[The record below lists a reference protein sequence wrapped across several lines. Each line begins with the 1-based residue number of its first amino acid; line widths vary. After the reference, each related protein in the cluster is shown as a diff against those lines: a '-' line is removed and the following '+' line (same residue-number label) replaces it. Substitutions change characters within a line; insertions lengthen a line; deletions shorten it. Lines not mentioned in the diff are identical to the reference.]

1 MELMVIYMIAC
12 ACGAFLMVF
21 IGNNCFGIKA
31 CCCKSRDNRYVTPVI
46 V

>member
-12 ACGAFLMVF
+12 ACGAFFLVF
-21 IGNNCFGIKA
+21 IGKNWFGIEA
-31 CCCKSRDNRYVTPVI
+31 CCCKSGQNREITPMI